1 MKTSFT
7 IVIII
12 WFTFVTNVF
21 SRNFTNVKLSQSA
34 KVSLITCG
42 SGDALYALFGH
53 TAIRLYDDS
62 TKVDLAFNYGTF
74 DVETPNFLYK
84 FIMGD
89 LDYFLSVYPFHYFP
103 KSYKRE
109 NRWVK
114 EEVLNVD
121 NKIINE
127 LFHSLLVMST
137 EQNKFYRYDFYYR
150 NCATQIR
157 DVVHESIPGLVYS
170 SDSLFVGKSFR
181 DEMNKH
187 LNNSP
192 WVHFGLNLLLGS
204 SCDIPLTNWTSMYMP
219 DNLSLQLS
227 KSSIKHNESNSE
239 SLKLLQPSQIL
250 VTSNEYQA
258 NIWNITPNLLILT
271 VFLSLA
277 IAFYFLKKQALFNFI
292 ENLLFILFSFIGIL
306 VIFFSFISNQ
316 SICHYN
322 YIILFLSPIYLLFF
336 IRSKT
341 KLGSWIND
349 YLPKVVISLIILFF
363 LSGAFKL
370 QHYTLE
376 VYLLA
381 TLTLLL
387 MIKRILQNKNGA
399 SK

>member
-1 MKTSFT
+1 MKSIVT
-7 IVIII
+7 IVIIT
-12 WFTFVTNVF
+12 WFTFVTTSF
-21 SRNFTNVKLSQSA
+21 SQDFTDVKLSQSA

-53 TAIRLYDDS
+53 TAIRIFDDS
-62 TKVDLAFNYGTF
+62 TNVDLAFNYGTF

-89 LDYFLSVYPFHYFP
+89 LDYFLSVYPFYYFP

-114 EEVLNVD
+114 EEVLSVD
-121 NKIINE
+121 NKTTNKI
-127 LFHSLLVMST
+127 FHSLLVMSD

-170 SDSLFVGKSFR
+170 SDSIFAGKSFR

-227 KSSIKHNESNSE
+227 KSSIKHNEASSVALNL
-239 SLKLLQPSQIL
+239 LKPSQIL
-250 VTSNEYQA
+250 VTSNETLA
-258 NIWNITPNLLILT
+258 SIWNITPNVLIFL
-271 VFLSLA
+271 VFLLLVLA
-277 IAFYFLKKQALFNFI
+277 FFFIKGQLIFSFI
-292 ENLLFILFSFIGIL
+292 EKSLFLFFSFIGLL

-322 YIILFLSPIYLLFF
+322 YIILFLSPVYLLFF
-336 IRSKT
+336 IRSRT
-341 KLGSWIND
+341 KFGSWINN
-349 YLPKVVISLIILFF
+349 YLPKYIIGLVIMFF

-370 QHYTLE
+370 QHYTFE

-381 TLTLLL
+381 SLTLML
-387 MIKRILQNKNGA
+387 MIKRILVNKNGA
-399 SK
+399 SN